1 MDDHEAEARRAL
13 AAIPGVTRDTALSAR
28 LTRLQGLTNRVYKV
42 ETAGE
47 RLCLRIPGPGT
58 AALIDRSAEAANA
71 RAAAA
76 TGIAPEILHFGA
88 DGVMLTR
95 FIDDAVTVS
104 PQRFRD
110 VPGAVERAASALRH
124 LHDEAKHFTRSFEV
138 FAVIRCYVDLLNR
151 RGIEPPPN
159 ARMLLKR
166 AGEIEPALATR
177 PAPPK
182 PCHCD
187 PTGGN
192 LLDTGAKIW
201 LVDWEYSAMNDPMW
215 DLAYLALE
223 GGFDEERDRA
233 LLTAYFGRAP
243 APPEAGRMA
252 LYKPVADLLSGLW
265 ALIQHTDGNPAADF
279 LADAQARFERGARF
293 AGSPVFARQLETWG
307 RLNSPGAKVIGKC

>member
-13 AAIPGVTRDTALSAR
+13 AAVPGFTRDDALSAR

-42 ETAGE
+42 EAAGE
-47 RLCLRIPGPGT
+47 RYCLRIPGPGT

-76 TGIAPEILHFGA
+76 TGIAPEIFHFGA

-95 FIDDAVTVS
+95 FIDDAETLS
-104 PQRFRD
+104 PERFRD
-110 VPGAVERAASALRH
+110 DAGAVERAASALRH
-124 LHDEAKHFTRSFEV
+124 LHDEAKDFTRSFEA
-138 FAVIRCYVDLLNR
+138 FAVIRSYVDLLSR
-151 RGIEPPPN
+151 RGVEAPRN
-159 ARMLLKR
+159 ASTLLKR
-166 AGEIEPALATR
+166 AEQIEPALARR

-201 LVDWEYSAMNDPMW
+201 IVDWEYSTLNDPMW

-233 LLTAYFGRAP
+233 LLAAYFGREP
-243 APPEAGRMA
+243 APPETGRMA
-252 LYKPVADLLSGLW
+252 VYKPVADLLSGLW
-265 ALIQHTDGNPAADF
+265 ALIQHTENNPAADF
-279 LADAQARFERGARF
+279 LADAQARFARGAYF
-293 AGSPVFARQLETWG
+293 AGSPGFARQLETV
-307 RLNSPGAKVIGKC
+307 RHA

>member
-13 AAIPGVTRDTALSAR
+13 AAIPGFARDTALSAR

-42 ETAGE
+42 EAAGQ
-47 RLCLRIPGPGT
+47 RSCLRIPGLGT

-76 TGIAPEILHFGA
+76 TGIAPEIFHFGA

-95 FIDDAVTVS
+95 FIDDAETLS
-104 PQRFRD
+104 PERFRD
-110 VPGAVERAASALRH
+110 DAGAVERAASALRH
-124 LHDEAKHFTRSFEV
+124 LHDEAKDFTRSFEV
-138 FAVIRCYVDLLNR
+138 FSVIETYVDLLSR
-151 RGIEPPPN
+151 RSVQPPSN
-159 ARMLLKR
+159 ARILLDVG
-166 AGEIEPALATR
+166 AEIRQALAAN
-177 PAPPK
+177 PVAPK

-201 LVDWEYSAMNDPMW
+201 VVDWEYSAMNDPMW

-223 GGFDEERDRA
+223 GGLDEERGRA
-233 LLTAYFGRAP
+233 LLAAYFGREPAP
-243 APPEAGRMA
+243 AEAGRMA

-265 ALIQHTDGNPAADF
+265 ALIQHTDRNPAADF
-279 LADAQARFERGARF
+279 LADAQTRFERGAQF
-293 AGSPVFARQLETWG
+293 ADSPSFARQLETV
-307 RLNSPGAKVIGKC
+307 RHA

>member
-1 MDDHEAEARRAL
+1 MEDHEAEARWAL
-13 AAIPGVTRDTALSAR
+13 AAIPGFTRHTALSAR

-42 ETAGE
+42 EAGGQ
-47 RLCLRIPGPGT
+47 RFCLRIPGPGA
-58 AALIDRSAEAANA
+58 AALIDRRAEEAHA

-76 TGIAPEILHFGA
+76 TGIAPEIFHFGG

-95 FIDDAVTVS
+95 FVDAVTLS

-124 LHDEAKHFTRSFEV
+124 LHDTAEDFTRSFQV
-138 FAVIRCYVDLLNR
+138 FAVIRSYVDLLSR
-151 RGIEPPPN
+151 RGVEPPPN
-159 ARMLLKR
+159 ARTLLMR
-166 AGEIEPALATR
+166 ADEFEPALATR
-177 PAPPK
+177 PVPPK

-201 LVDWEYSAMNDPMW
+201 IVDWEYSAMNDPMW

-223 GGFDEERDRA
+223 GGFAEARDRA
-233 LLTAYFGRAP
+233 LLAAYFGREP
-243 APPEAGRMA
+243 APSEAGRMA

-265 ALIQHTDGNPAADF
+265 ALIQHTDSNPAADF
-279 LADAQARFERGARF
+279 LADAQTRFERAAHF
-293 AGSPVFARQLETWG
+293 AGSPSFARQLETV
-307 RLNSPGAKVIGKC
+307 RHA